1 MKLWR
6 TIGAATAVL
15 AVGVLGMTS
24 PAAAQRPIKVF
35 ISIDMEGIT
44 GVVSSD
50 QLGPGSFEYDKFRQY
65 MTSEALAAMAGARE
79 AGATEFVVADSHGNM
94 QNLLIDQFPD
104 DVTIIRG
111 GPRPWSMMQGI
122 DSTFSAAMFIGYHA
136 ATTDTL
142 GIRAHTMSS
151 AMYAGVKLNG
161 KYVPEAGVNAA
172 LAGSVGVPVV
182 LVSGDDRAV
191 GAVKALLG
199 DVEGA
204 IVKHAI
210 GFHAGATL
218 TPAAGQALIKAK
230 AKAAIARLSSFR
242 PYVLTGPYVLDL
254 TYKNYRP
261 AEVMAY
267 LPGIERVDAHT
278 VRFTGRTMGE
288 VSRFLVFA
296 DTYRGDLTP

>member
-1 MKLWR
+1 MRAWR
-6 TIGAATAVL
+6 AIGPAAAVL
-15 AVGVLGMTS
+15 AIGVLSLTE

-35 ISIDMEGIT
+35 ISIDMEGVT
-44 GVVSSD
+44 GVVSSG
-50 QLGPGSFEYDKFRQY
+50 QLLPGEFEYEKFRQY
-65 MTSEALAAMAGARE
+65 MTSEALAAIAGARE
-79 AGATEFVVADSHGNM
+79 AGATQFVVADSHGNM

-111 GPRPWSMMQGI
+111 EPRPWSMMEGI
-122 DSTFSAAMFIGYHA
+122 DSSFSAAMLIGYHA
-136 ATTDTL
+136 ATTDAK

-161 KYVPEAGVNAA
+161 KFVPEAGVNAA

-182 LVSGDDRAV
+182 MVSGDDQAV
-191 GAVKALLG
+191 ADVKALVG

-204 IVKHAI
+204 VVKHAI

-230 AKAAIARLSSFR
+230 AKAAIARLASFH
-242 PYVLTGPYVLDL
+242 PYRLEPPYVLDL

-261 AEVMAY
+261 AEVMA
-267 LPGIERVDAHT
+267 LFPGIERVDAHT